1 MILDHIVEKRKQQLL
16 KEQSAIGLEEMKALA
31 MQDSRTC
38 ISLYDALK
46 QDTLSV
52 ISEVK
57 KASPSKGLICEDFE
71 PVSIALQYEKAG
83 TNAISVLTEEHY
95 FQGSSQ
101 YLTAI
106 RQQISSVP
114 ILRKDFMIEPYQIY
128 EAKCIGADAILLI
141 AAILD
146 TETMAQFRSIA
157 HGLGLEC
164 LAEVHNQEELNRVL
178 EVGFQIVGINNRNL
192 KTFDVSLETTA
203 QLASYIPKECVIVSE
218 SGIATNQ
225 DMKTVR
231 SHGADAVLIGETLMR
246 SNHIA
251 ETMAALRKQV

>member
-1 MILDHIVEKRKQQLL
+1 MILDQIVEKRKQQLL
-16 KEQSAIGLEEMKALA
+16 KEQSAIGTEEMKALA

-38 ISLYDALK
+38 ISLYEALK

-57 KASPSKGLICEDFE
+57 KASPSKGLICKDFD
-71 PVSIALQYEKAG
+71 PVSIALQYETAG
-83 TNAISVLTEEHY
+83 ANAISVLTEEYY

-114 ILRKDFMIEPYQIY
+114 ILRKDFIIEPYQIY
-128 EAKCIGADAILLI
+128 EAKYIGADAILLI

-146 TETMAQFRSIA
+146 TETLKQFRSIA

-203 QLASYIPKECVIVSE
+203 QLASHIQKECVIVSE

-231 SHGADAVLIGETLMR
+231 RHGADAVLIGETLMR

>member
-1 MILDHIVEKRKQQLL
+1 MILNQIVEKRRQQLL
-16 KEQSAIGLEEMKALA
+16 KEQSAIGFEEMKALA

-57 KASPSKGLICEDFE
+57 KASPSKGLICQDFE
-71 PVSIALQYEKAG
+71 PVSIALQYKKAG
-83 TNAISVLTEEHY
+83 TNAISVLTEE
-95 FQGSSQ
+95 Q

-106 RQQISSVP
+106 RQQIASIP
-114 ILRKDFMIEPYQIY
+114 ILRKDFIIEPYQIY

-141 AAILD
+141 ATILD
-146 TETMAQFRSIA
+146 TETLAQFRSIA

-203 QLASYIPKECVIVSE
+203 QLASYIPNECVIVSE
-218 SGIATNQ
+218 SGITTNQ

-246 SNHIA
+246 SSHIA